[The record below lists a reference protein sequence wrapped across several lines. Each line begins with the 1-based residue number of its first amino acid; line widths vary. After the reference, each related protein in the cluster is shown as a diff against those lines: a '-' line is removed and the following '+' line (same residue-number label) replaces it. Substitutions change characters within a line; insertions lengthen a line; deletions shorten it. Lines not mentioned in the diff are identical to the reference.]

1 MWLVIIILKR
11 VKWCFMKKIKYL
23 FFILICYTMMCGFVH
38 ENVYLTINDDR
49 SVNFSAETLVSNKV
63 EFDVEQYFSSVNIT
77 KKGYTRENLNQG
89 LDYKGV
95 KFSKKFDSIDDLSN
109 RVSSDAPIS
118 IEEYLLSGFDEKLLF
133 SKEESFLN
141 NTYKADYKFSVYD
154 LVRNIRKAIT
164 AASTISDVLGGT
176 TNNTDETTV
185 SDDTTTKSGD
195 VSELLDELEKEFSFK
210 FIVTL
215 PNKVIE
221 SNADEVSMDK
231 RTLTWNISDINY
243 TKNIKFTF
251 DLENKKNHLLMTF
264 GMGACVLI
272 AVAIIVFVIVA
283 VKKYKARKAD
293 SVPIHTDYDPSIE
306 ELVKKE
312 NKLEIVEV
320 DQTPEV
326 AQVEN
331 NVRTEETE
339 IKLQEEQT
347 ILKNQIV
354 EKKKMFIDDNEFK
367 EKLQIEEGVSNDEV
381 YVDTPEVDDKL

>member
-1 MWLVIIILKR
+1 
-11 VKWCFMKKIKYL
+11 MKKIKYL
-23 FFILICYTMMCGFVH
+23 FFILICYTMMSGFVH
-38 ENVYLTINDDR
+38 ENVYLTVNDDR

-89 LDYKGV
+89 PNYKGV
-95 KFSKKFDSIDDLSN
+95 KFSKKFNSIDDLSN
-109 RVSSDAPIS
+109 KVNSDAPIS

-164 AASTISDVLGGT
+164 AASTVSNVLGGT
-176 TNNTDETTV
+176 NNNDGTTV
-185 SDDTTTKSGD
+185 PSTDTTTPTQGENISK
-195 VSELLDELEKEFSFK
+195 LLDELEKEFSFK

-231 RTLTWNISDINY
+231 RTLTWDITDINY

-272 AVAIIVFVIVA
+272 VIVIIVFIIIA
-283 VKKYKARKAD
+283 IKKHKERKAD

-306 ELVKKE
+306 ELIKE
-312 NKLEIVEV
+312 ENKNKLEIVEV

-347 ILKNQIV
+347 VLKNQPV
-354 EKKKMFIDDNEFK
+354 KKKRMFIDDNQFK
-367 EKLQIEEGVSNDEV
+367 EKFQIDESVSKDEV
-381 YVDTPEVDDKL
+381 YVDTPDVDDKL

>member
-1 MWLVIIILKR
+1 
-11 VKWCFMKKIKYL
+11 MKKIKYL